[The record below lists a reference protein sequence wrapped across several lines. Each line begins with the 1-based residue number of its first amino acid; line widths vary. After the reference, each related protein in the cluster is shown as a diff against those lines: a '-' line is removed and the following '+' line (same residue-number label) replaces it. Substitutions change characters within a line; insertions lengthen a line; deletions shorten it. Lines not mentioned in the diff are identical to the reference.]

1 MNWTGPRPDPDLLRN
16 TNPQAV
22 NAQRLPHYTR
32 LRTNHCCKCKVPK
45 KPEEIRPLDQTMV
58 CNGCWID
65 FHHNLDRD
73 HSRSIEFFT
82 NGEGRGTLTK
92 CKLCKEQGIR
102 SKMIKLN
109 SSQEDVR
116 FCDLEHLYAYK
127 AARDVEHNPNYNLWT
142 RVYHYTESSRNAGHS
157 YDLNQS

>member
-1 MNWTGPRPDPDLLRN
+1 
-16 TNPQAV
+16 
-22 NAQRLPHYTR
+22 
-32 LRTNHCCKCKVPK
+32 
-45 KPEEIRPLDQTMV
+45 MV

-65 FHHNLDRD
+65 FHHDLELDD
-73 HSRSIEFFT
+73 PQSIEFFT

-127 AARDVEHNPNYNLWT
+127 AAQDVEYNPNYNLWT
-142 RVYHYTESSRNAGHS
+142 
-157 YDLNQS
+157 